1 MRPPRSG
8 SRRRSRRVLLVVT
21 LLAITVITVD
31 AVGGD
36 ALDPVRNATAEVVG
50 PAGDAVRW
58 ATTPFRNAWAGITG
72 YDELEQENRE
82 LRDQLD
88 EALAEDIGNRNAVEQ
103 LDRLREQLDI
113 GFVGEIPTEVARVA
127 SGPRSNFTDH
137 RLEINKGSE
146 SGLEVGMPVVTK
158 GGLAGRLERVGP
170 TRSVVQLATDPAFVI
185 GVRVAETQDLGIG
198 HGSGPD
204 GPFVV
209 DTGIELVD
217 QVEVGDALVTSGL
230 NRAVMPPDLPVGVVS
245 EVQPDEAARSLILRA
260 DLSAKLS
267 QLDVVQVLKWVPP
280 A

>member
-1 MRPPRSG
+1 
-8 SRRRSRRVLLVVT
+8 VLLVVT
-21 LLAITVITVD
+21 LLAVTVITVD

-58 ATTPFRNAWAGITG
+58 ATTPFRSAWSGITD
-72 YDELEQENRE
+72 YDELEQENQE

-88 EALAEDIGNRNAVEQ
+88 EALAADIENRNAVEQ

-146 SGLEVGMPVVTK
+146 SGLEPGMPVVTK

-170 TRSVVQLATDPAFVI
+170 NRSVVQLATDPAFII

-198 HGSGPD
+198 HGSGPN

-217 QVEVGDALVTSGL
+217 QVEVGDAVVTSGL
-230 NRAVMPPDLPVGVVS
+230 DRAVMPPDLPVGVVS